1 MASQSITQAAPLP
14 TTQPTTGAQPLFPSQ
29 RLMLAALVLAFSNF
43 IVVLDMTVANVSVPH
58 IAGSLGVSFNQ
69 GSWVITSYSVAEAIT
84 VPLTGWL
91 AGRFGSLRMYTFA
104 MGGFGL
110 LSLLCGSSL
119 TLEMMVMC
127 RV

>member
-1 MASQSITQAAPLP
+1 MASQSIIQPPPLR
-14 TTQPTTGAQPLFPSQ
+14 TTQSTTGAQPLFPPQ

-58 IAGSLGVSFNQ
+58 IAGSLGVSLNQ

-91 AGRFGSLRMYTFA
+91 AGRFGSLRMYTVA

-110 LSLLCGSSL
+110 F
-119 TLEMMVMC
+119 
-127 RV
+127 